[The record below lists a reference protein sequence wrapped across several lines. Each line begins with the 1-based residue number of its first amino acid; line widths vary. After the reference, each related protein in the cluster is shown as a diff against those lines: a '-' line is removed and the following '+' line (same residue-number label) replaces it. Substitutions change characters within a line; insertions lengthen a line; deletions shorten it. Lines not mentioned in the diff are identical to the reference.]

1 MKYAVVFEQGPSSVG
16 ATVPDLPG
24 CFAIGSSVEET
35 RRLVAEAIE
44 FHIRCLREAGD
55 PIPEPSHHAE
65 DVEVAA

>member
-1 MKYAVVFEQGPSSVG
+1 MKYAVVFEQGSTSVG
-16 ATVPDLPG
+16 AMVPDLPG
-24 CFAIGSSVEET
+24 CFVIGPTMSET

-55 PIPEPSHHAE
+55 AVPVPSHHAE